1 MESHTRRSTR
11 GCPRLVYRHL
21 HLIDRSRVPSSLQ
34 SACWVSAAFCPLK
47 PRPGPPVRSPSA
59 QWRLPP
65 PIVCRP
71 PAADAA
77 LRPSIN
83 SRASPASSCH
93 PPCSSSLAAHSL
105 RVTASHHITL
115 PRGRL
120 FPSELHE

>member
-59 QWRLPP
+59 QWTPSADRLPSP
-65 PIVCRP
+65 CCRCGA
-71 PAADAA
+71 PA
-77 LRPSIN
+77 
-83 SRASPASSCH
+83 
-93 PPCSSSLAAHSL
+93 
-105 RVTASHHITL
+105 
-115 PRGRL
+115 
-120 FPSELHE
+120 